1 MDDKSTNITDLPFK
15 KSSGGNGLP
24 NPMNTSISGVRP
36 SQQFAQQPQQ
46 IQQNQQ
52 QQQHQHQHQQ
62 QGVTGQRFSNQQME
76 QMPNNLGEGPL
87 LIRPDVLPELKGVGQ
102 GYSEPIK
109 PSDGK
114 KEFFGLKETD
124 YKSTIVV
131 FALVLIFSSNIFFE
145 TLKTFLPSVMSSDNR
160 ITLIGSLISAL
171 VAAIF
176 YIIIKCVS
184 NLR

>member
-1 MDDKSTNITDLPFK
+1 MDDKSTNIADLPFK
-15 KSSGGNGLP
+15 KSGSGNGLP

-52 QQQHQHQHQQ
+52 QHQHQHQQ
-62 QGVTGQRFSNQQME
+62 GVAGPIFSNQNME
-76 QMPNNLGEGPL
+76 QMPKYLQNSGESPT
-87 LIRPDVLPELKGVGQ
+87 LIKADVLPELKGVGQ

-109 PSDGK
+109 PSAG